1 MENEY
6 LYIVINQGEV
16 VFVSKTKMKRITMQ
30 MNTILMHRKMY

>member
-16 VFVSKTKMKRITMQ
+16 VFVSKDE
-30 MNTILMHRKMY
+30 NEAHNYADEHRKMY